1 MKLYTFD
8 PAPNPQRL
16 KMFIDYKGLEIET
29 AQVNF
34 KEGEQRT
41 DAYKAVVPSG
51 TVPALVLNSGRV
63 LSSVFAIT
71 QYLEALHPDRPLL
84 GTSDEERALI
94 LDWNHRIFTDV
105 FKAIADLFRNTDPAF
120 AGRALPGTLD
130 TDQIPALAD
139 RGKSQL
145 LHSLTIMNDEL
156 CSRDYVAGDSF
167 SMADIDLLA
176 SLHFAVWAANV
187 RPDKSLTAL
196 TEWRQRAQAA
206 MG

>member
-16 KMFIDYKGLEIET
+16 KMFMDYKGIEIDT
-29 AQVNF
+29 AQINF
-34 KEGEQRT
+34 QEGEQRT
-41 DAYKAVVPSG
+41 DAYKAVVPTG
-51 TVPALVLNSGRV
+51 TVPALVLDSGRV

-84 GTSDEERALI
+84 GTCNEERALI

-105 FKAIADLFRNTDPAF
+105 FKAIGDLLRNSNPAF

-130 TDQIPALAD
+130 TEQIPALAE
-139 RGKSQL
+139 RGRSQL
-145 LHSLTIMNDEL
+145 LHALTIMNDEL
-156 CSRDYVAGDSF
+156 SSRNYVAGDSF

-176 SLHFAVWAANV
+176 SLQFAGWAGKV
-187 RPDKSLTAL
+187 KPDESLTAL
-196 TEWRQRAQAA
+196 IDWRQRAQAA
-206 MG
+206 LD